1 MPYGYGWAALH
12 GKRMT
17 PIMTSRVIRRLV
29 NILLFAALL
38 TIWAGPTARATD
50 YIWIEGESPRSQ
62 TMTRHPWWYDKVKKD
77 QLSGGDFISNWS
89 DKRPGEATYAFRAS
103 SGGKYVF
110 WVRANPVA
118 TKLSY
123 QLDGGRWQLIDMKSP
138 QENTNIADDGKIDLR
153 FIAWIKVGTVHLTKG
168 AHSIK
173 FKMHSDNNNHGMLD
187 CFVFANGPFTPEGKR
202 KPGEKSAASEVA
214 AEGRWAFQ
222 PPRDEF
228 SPRALLDLRSLNEKF
243 AGQHGFVT
251 RSKDGNDFAFA
262 DGTPARFWAVN
273 DGAFD
278 KDLPRHARFLAK
290 RGINM
295 VRFHSNIT
303 PTGGDLMGIDR
314 ADRDHLWKG
323 LAAMKKEGIYVTYSP
338 YWAGPA
344 RVKPSM
350 GVLDTG
356 GGGNWGLLFFD
367 KKLQAAYKHWMK
379 QVLTEKNPYTGIP
392 LARDPAL
399 AIIQIQNE
407 DSLLFWT
414 SQGIKGSAKKELRR
428 QFGEFL
434 TKKYGSLEKAKQAWR
449 DAAPSA
455 DQDSPDNFA
464 QGEAALYIIWELTQ
478 HRGHEGQ
485 QQRCADQMQFFT
497 ETMHAFNKMIGD
509 YLKKELGC
517 KQLINAGNWRTA
529 DNVTM
534 LDAERW
540 SYTAN
545 EVMAVNRYYGGV
557 HEGQNNGWAIMSGD
571 RFTDQS
577 ALLHPREMPLALKQ
591 VDGFPMMITESSWV
605 PPQGYQSEG
614 PFLVA
619 AYQSLTGIDAFYWFA
634 TAEEDWRQPGSANGF
649 LPSEGKWVC
658 ATPMLMG
665 QWPAAALMYRLGYI
679 KQGEPVV
686 YEQRPLEDLW
696 RRRMPIIAED
706 AGYDPNRDKA
716 GMSKESNVKD
726 GVNPLAYLVGPVLV
740 KYGGDPAKS
749 RAIDLSPYIREDKK
763 VIRSITGQLH
773 LDYGRGLCVL
783 NAPKAQGV
791 TGFLKK
797 AGTVKCADV
806 EIQSGNDYATVLV
819 VAMDDKPLRSSGK
832 ILVQVGTTERP
843 LGWKTR
849 PAQVQGRAGEEVMS
863 FGHAPWMIVNGD
875 VTLALKNTEITKARV
890 LDANGMSVQEV
901 PLTTSA
907 GLKTLKFPAN
917 ALYAVL
923 Q

>member
-1 MPYGYGWAALH
+1 
-12 GKRMT
+12 MT
-17 PIMTSRVIRRLV
+17 TSRETRRFPTV
-29 NILLFAALL
+29 LLFAALL
-38 TIWAGPTARATD
+38 AVWAGPIARAADT
-50 YIWIEGESPRSQ
+50 IWIEGESPQSQ
-62 TMTRHPWWYDKVKKD
+62 TMTRHPWWYDKVKSD
-77 QLSGGDFISNWS
+77 QLSGGDFISNWT
-89 DKRPGEATYAFRAS
+89 DKQPGEATYAFRANA
-103 SGGKYVF
+103 GGEYVF
-110 WVRANPVA
+110 WVRANPAA
-118 TKLSY
+118 TELSY
-123 QLDGGRWQLIDMKSP
+123 QLDGGTASLAAGGTASLAAGGSWRPIDMKSP
-138 QENTNIADDGKIDLR
+138 HENINIADDGKLDLR
-153 FIAWIKVGTVHLTKG
+153 FIAWIKVGTVKLTKG
-168 AHSIK
+168 VHSIQ

-187 CFVFANGPFTPEGKR
+187 CFVFAAGPFTPEGKR
-202 KPGEKSAASEVA
+202 KPGEKSDASEVA

-228 SPRALLDLRSLNEKF
+228 SPKSLLDLRSLNEKI
-243 AGQHGFVT
+243 AGEHGFVT
-251 RSKDGNDFAFA
+251 RSKAGNDFAFA

-303 PTGGDLMGIDR
+303 PTGSDLMGIDQT
-314 ADRDHLWKG
+314 DRDHLWKG

-392 LARDPAL
+392 LAQDPAL

-434 TKKYGSLEKAKQAWR
+434 TTKYGSLEKAKQAWGG
-449 DAAPSA
+449 AAPSA
-455 DQDSPDNFA
+455 DQDGPDNFG
-464 QGEAALYIIWELTQ
+464 QGEAALYIIWQLTQ
-478 HRGHEGQ
+478 HGGNEGQ

-497 ETMHAFNKMIGD
+497 ETMHAFNKMIGN
-509 YLKKELGC
+509 YLKEELGC
-517 KQLINAGNWRTA
+517 KQLVNAGNWRTA

-540 SYTAN
+540 SYSAN
-545 EVMAVNRYYGGV
+545 EVMAVNRYFGGA
-557 HEGQNNGWAIMSGD
+557 HEGQYNGWAIVSGD
-571 RFTDQS
+571 RFIDDS
-577 ALLHPREMPLALKQ
+577 AILRPREMPLTLKQ

-614 PFLVA
+614 PLLVA
-619 AYQSLTGIDAFYWFA
+619 AYQSLTGIDAYYWFA
-634 TAEEDWRQPGSANGF
+634 TGEEDWRQPGSANGY

-679 KQGEPVV
+679 EQAEPVV
-686 YEQRPLEDLW
+686 VEQRSLDDLW
-696 RRRMPIIAED
+696 HRRMPIIAED

-716 GMSKESNVKD
+716 NMSKESNVKN
-726 GVNPLAYLVGPVLV
+726 GVNPLAYLVGPVVV
-740 KYGGDPAKS
+740 KYGGDPSKS
-749 RAIDLSPYIREDKK
+749 RAVDLSPYLQEDKK
-763 VIRSITGQLH
+763 LIRSSTGQLTM
-773 LDYGRGLCVL
+773 DYGRGLCML

-797 AGTVKCADV
+797 GRTFKCADV
-806 EIQSGNDYATVLV
+806 EIRSGNDYATVLV
-819 VAMDDKPLRSSGK
+819 VAMDDKPLKTSSK

-849 PAQVQGRAGEEVMS
+849 PAQVNGRAGEEVMS
-863 FGHAPWMIVNGD
+863 FGRAPWMIVNGD
-875 VTLALKNTEITKARV
+875 VTLALNNTKLTKARV
-890 LDANGMSVQEV
+890 LDANGMPVKEV
-901 PLTTSA
+901 PLATSA
-907 GLKTLKFPAN
+907 GRKTLRFPTN
-917 ALYAVL
+917 ALYVVL
-923 Q
+923 E

>member
-1 MPYGYGWAALH
+1 MMISKETRKLP
-12 GKRMT
+12 M
-17 PIMTSRVIRRLV
+17 V
-29 NILLFAALL
+29 LLFAALL
-38 TIWAGPTARATD
+38 AVWAVPWTRAAD
-50 YIWIEGESPRSQ
+50 YIWVEGESPQSQ
-62 TMTRHPWWYDKVKKD
+62 TMTRHPWWYDKVKKE
-77 QLSGGDFISNWS
+77 QLSGGDFISNWN
-89 DKRPGEATYAFRAS
+89 DKRPGEATYAFRA
-103 SGGKYVF
+103 GAAGEHVF

-123 QLDGGRWQLIDMKSP
+123 QLDGGPWRLIDMKSP
-138 QENTNIADDGKIDLR
+138 QDNLNIADDGKIDLR
-153 FIAWIKVGTVHLTKG
+153 FIAWIKVGAVKLTRG
-168 AHSIK
+168 EHSIK

-187 CFVFANGPFTPEGKR
+187 CFVFAGGPFMPEGTR
-202 KPGEKSAASEVA
+202 KPGQKSDAREVA

-228 SPRALLDLRSLNEKF
+228 SPKALLDLRSLNEKV

-251 RSKDGNDFAFA
+251 RSPDGNDFAFA

-278 KDLPRHARFLAK
+278 KDLARHARFLAK

-303 PTGGDLMGIDR
+303 PTGSDLMGIDE
-314 ADRDHLWKG
+314 ADRDRLWKG

-356 GGGNWGLLFFD
+356 GNGNWGLLFFD
-367 KKLQAAYKHWMK
+367 KKLQAAYKQWMQ

-392 LARDPAL
+392 LSQDPAL

-414 SQGIKGSAKKELRR
+414 SQGIKGTAKKELRR

-434 TKKYGSLEKAKQAWR
+434 AKKYGSLEKAKQAWGG
-449 DAAPSA
+449 AAPPPNE
-455 DQDSPDNFA
+455 DSPDNFA
-464 QGEAALYIIWELTQ
+464 QGEAALYIIWQLTQ
-478 HRGHEGQ
+478 HGGSEGQ
-485 QQRCADQMQFFT
+485 QQRLADQMQFFT
-497 ETMHAFNKMIGD
+497 ETMHDFNQMVGD

-517 KQLINAGNWRTA
+517 KQLVNAGNWRTA

-540 SYTAN
+540 SYTPN
-545 EVMAVNRYYGGV
+545 EVMAVNRYYGGAD
-557 HEGQNNGWAIMSGD
+557 EGPNNGWAICNGD
-571 RFTDQS
+571 RFTDDC
-577 ALLHPREMPLALKQ
+577 AMLRPRKMPLTLKQ

-619 AYQSLTGIDAFYWFA
+619 AYQSLTGIDAYYWFA
-634 TAEEDWRQPGSANGF
+634 TGEEDWRQPGSANGF
-649 LPSEGKWVC
+649 MPSEGKWVC

-679 KQGEPVV
+679 RQGEPVV
-686 YEQRPLEDLW
+686 YEQRPLDDLW

-716 GMSKESNVKD
+716 HLSKESNVKD
-726 GVNPLAYLVGPVLV
+726 GVNPLAYLVGPVVV
-740 KYGGDPAKS
+740 KYAGDPAKS
-749 RAIDLSPYIREDKK
+749 RAVDLGPYLKEDKK
-763 VIRSITGQLH
+763 QIRSITGELH
-773 LDYGRGLCVL
+773 MDYGRGLCAL
-783 NAPKAQGV
+783 NAPKAQGA

-797 AGTVKCADV
+797 GGTIKCGDV

-819 VAMDDKPLRSSGK
+819 VAMDDKPLRSSRK

-843 LGWKTR
+843 LGWRTR
-849 PAQVQGRAGEEVMS
+849 PAQVNGRAGEEVIS
-863 FGHAPWMIVNGD
+863 FGRAPWMIVNGD
-875 VTLALKNTEITKARV
+875 VTLRLANTVVTRARV
-890 LDANGMSVQEV
+890 LDANGMPVKEV
-901 PLTTSA
+901 ALALSA
-907 GLKTLKFPAN
+907 GRTTLKFPAD
-917 ALYAVL
+917 ALYVVL
-923 Q
+923 E